1 MNETMYYITL
11 LKCTDI
17 YNIST
22 PKFMIFKSLMPTSE
36 EGQLYYEKRVK
47 ELGRLTAI
55 EAMKEIHPNSDTK
68 DQDLEKY
75 VSFTSFVF
83 SIYCSPIEIDKFMVN
98 ILSIANS
105 NKYNQLF
112 TLYDKNL
119 LEITIETNDTRK
131 EILYHKLDL

>member
-1 MNETMYYITL
+1 MYYITL

-47 ELGRLTAI
+47 ELGCSTAI
-55 EAMKEIHPNSDTK
+55 DAMKEIHPDSFNE
-68 DQDLEKY
+68 DQDLERY
-75 VSFTSFVF
+75 AAFTSFVF
-83 SIYCSPIEIDKFMVN
+83 SIYCSPIEVDKIMIN
-98 ILSIANS
+98 ILSIADSDN
-105 NKYNQLF
+105 YNQLF

-119 LEITIETNDTRK
+119 LEITIETNNTRK